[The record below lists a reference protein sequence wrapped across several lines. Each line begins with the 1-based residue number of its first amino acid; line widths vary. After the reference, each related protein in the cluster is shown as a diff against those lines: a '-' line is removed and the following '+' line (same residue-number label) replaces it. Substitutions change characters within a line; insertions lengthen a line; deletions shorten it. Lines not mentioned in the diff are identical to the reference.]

1 MLPKLEDKMHWEMFW
16 MGELENLDQETFLK
30 KVENGKNKSKLI
42 KKKVNKQK
50 KRSQKVRRRSQ
61 WRNERV
67 WLHDKYDSSSFH
79 NVRGELS

>member
-42 KKKVNKQK
+42 KK
-50 KRSQKVRRRSQ
+50 R
-61 WRNERV
+61 
-67 WLHDKYDSSSFH
+67 
-79 NVRGELS
+79 